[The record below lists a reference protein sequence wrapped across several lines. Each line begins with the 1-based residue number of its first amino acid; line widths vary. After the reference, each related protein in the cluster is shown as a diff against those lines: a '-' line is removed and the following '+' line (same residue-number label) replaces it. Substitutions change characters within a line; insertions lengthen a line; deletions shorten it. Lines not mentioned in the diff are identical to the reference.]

1 MLGSCRTRLCSLLRP
16 AGFFGGCPASLPRRE
31 RILRLHRACSV
42 APPRDADIVLLF
54 SIPYLAVVLHPTES
68 LAPHGADHGEVA
80 GLSLAYVIR
89 RCLVRIQVVR
99 RLEVYTPG
107 ALLAQGGEPM
117 REMAVRVPAK
127 HEADDALIVRDLPYR
142 VQ

>member
-1 MLGSCRTRLCSLLRP
+1 M
-16 AGFFGGCPASLPRRE
+16 
-31 RILRLHRACSV
+31 
-42 APPRDADIVLLF
+42 LLF

-80 GLSLAYVIR
+80 GLSLGYVIR

-117 REMAVRVPAK
+117 REMAVRIPAE

-142 VQ
+142 VQYNSFTTVDSRGPGEPPALRVGPMIL